1 MSRRS
6 EWTRIFVRNKT
17 RDISKGLSA
26 RIADPYWML
35 GRQWQLGE
43 FKGDDASSP
52 VSVTVDYESVDI
64 DQLSLI
70 NSVGAQI
77 KTPILNG
84 EILEPFVEG
93 ESFEG
98 SLAFERMALEA
109 GLHFARYFAE
119 NVRPAILDYLRN
131 KYPISL
137 KVEVEDEFLKLLY
150 VKSFSAKDFYK
161 NKDRDKVSI
170 TRLAAISD
178 SEVASIFTQW
188 SLYFA
193 EVFEKSGQNFWQNDR
208 LEYKFKISNL
218 ETQPVQVELES
229 EEYDG
234 SQLDWFHFK
243 LRQEKTNSALASN
256 KISMLP
262 NAVRYVGMPQFRF
275 WDFEDGEVFFG
286 GLEVGVTDIQQ
297 MLFAEFATVYS
308 NDWFYVPLTL
318 PIGSLSRVK
327 SFNVVDSFGEKFE
340 IKPAAVLDGAN
351 RKWKFF
357 ELEGDRSIERG
368 LAPWLFL
375 PSTTLAAN
383 ENEAIEKVC
392 FFRDESS
399 NLVWAIEETIESAT
413 EIRVSR
419 QEQWMENLDLIEQ
432 KYNLKDQFSCPEEMW
447 RYRFA
452 SYSPGHWI
460 PFAPQVENNRPT
472 HKLVRSRMPEWKL
485 LGDLEKKLAGPKGC
499 IMPPERAMQIYEEE
513 ILEQP
518 IEVTRNY
525 QITRNSKGNAI
536 LWCGR
541 KKRHTQNIK
550 APDRKAD
557 YVEKGNS

>member
-35 GRQWQLGE
+35 GRQWQMGE

-52 VSVTVDYESVDI
+52 VSVTVEYESVDI
-64 DQLSLI
+64 DQLSLA

-98 SLAFERMALEA
+98 SLAFERMALEG

-119 NVRPAILDYLRN
+119 NVRPAILGYLRN
-131 KYPISL
+131 KYPLSL
-137 KVEVEDEFLKLLY
+137 KVDVEDEFLKLLY
-150 VKSFSAKDFYK
+150 AKSFNTKDFHK
-161 NKDRDKVSI
+161 NKDVDKVSI
-170 TRLAAISD
+170 ARLAAISD

-218 ETQPVQVELES
+218 ETQPVQIELES

-243 LRQEKTNSALASN
+243 LRQEKINSALASK

-286 GLEVGVTDIQQ
+286 GLEVGVTDVQQ

-318 PIGSLSRVK
+318 PIGSISRVK
-327 SFNVVDSFGEKFE
+327 NFNVVDSFGEKFE

-432 KYNLKDQFSCPEEMW
+432 RYNLKDQFSHPEGMW

-452 SYSPGHWI
+452 SHSPGHWI
-460 PFAPQVENNRPT
+460 PFAPQIEKNRPT

-499 IMPPERAMQIYEEE
+499 IMSPERAMQIYEEE